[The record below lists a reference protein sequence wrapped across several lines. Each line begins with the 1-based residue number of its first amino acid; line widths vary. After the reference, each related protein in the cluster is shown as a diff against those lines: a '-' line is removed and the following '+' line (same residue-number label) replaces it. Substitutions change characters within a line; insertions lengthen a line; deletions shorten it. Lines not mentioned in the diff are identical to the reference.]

1 MNERLVVLVLAGI
14 AFLGLWVAPWAATN
28 RETGARSAVVLLTN
42 RSIDFTGRTEPVDV
56 PGQVPLL
63 ILGSI

>member
-28 RETGARSAVVLLTN
+28 RETGARSAVVL
-42 RSIDFTGRTEPVDV
+42 
-56 PGQVPLL
+56 
-63 ILGSI
+63 